1 MNDTIDRNE
10 RTFHFERLIDA
21 SRDDVFDAWT
31 KPEQISLW
39 WDPTGKKLTACT
51 IDLKVN
57 GAFRFVSDGHAPP
70 FEGVY
75 RVVERPSRLEFEA
88 MGAHGSIVLEAQAGK
103 TRMRVSIRS
112 PSAEHFEMFLKLGV
126 NVGTST
132 TFDNLAAFVRRSK

>member
-1 MNDTIDRNE
+1 MTDSIDRAE
-10 RTFHFERLIDA
+10 RTFHFERLLDA

-31 KPEQISLW
+31 KPDELAQW

-57 GAFRFVSDGHAPP
+57 GSFRFVSDGHAPP

-75 RVVERPSRLEFEA
+75 RVVDRPSRLEFEA
-88 MGAHGSIVLEAQAGK
+88 MGAYGTIKLEAQADK
-103 TRMRVSIRS
+103 TRMHVSIRS
-112 PSAEHFEMFLKLGV
+112 PSSEHFEMFLKLGV

-132 TFDNLAAFVRRSK
+132 TFDNLTAFVRQQ

>member
-1 MNDTIDRNE
+1 MTDTIDRAE
-10 RTFHFERLIDA
+10 RTFHFERLLDA
-21 SRDDVFDAWT
+21 SRNDVFDAWT
-31 KPEQISLW
+31 KPDQLSHW

-57 GAFRFVSDGHAPP
+57 GLFRFVSDGHAPP

-88 MGAHGSIVLEAQAGK
+88 MGALGKIVLEDAAGK

-112 PSAEHFEMFLKLGV
+112 PSAEHFDMFLKLGV

-132 TFDNLAAFVRRSK
+132 TFDNLAAFVRRK

>member
-1 MNDTIDRNE
+1 MTDAIDRAE
-10 RTFHFERLIDA
+10 RTFHFERLLDA

-31 KPEQISLW
+31 KPDQLSHW
-39 WDPTGKKLTACT
+39 WDPTGKKLIACT

-75 RVVERPSRLEFEA
+75 RVVDRPGRLEFEA
-88 MGAHGSIVLEAQAGK
+88 MGALGKIVLEEAAGK

-132 TFDNLAAFVRRSK
+132 TFDNLTAFVRRK